1 MKPTPKPLSPAD
13 REALA
18 EFGCSSWTEYVRQQ
32 ADNFGVPFDTA
43 ACLFSL
49 LGKSEAFDGF
59 VTMLE
64 DESMKHN

>member
-1 MKPTPKPLSPAD
+1 MKQTPKPLSPAD
-13 REALA
+13 SEALA
-18 EFGCSSWTEYVRQQ
+18 DYGCASWTEYVKQQ
-32 ADNFGVPFDTA
+32 ADNFGVPYDEA

-64 DESMKHN
+64 DQAAKY